1 MAVNSGVIYTEPGA
15 QPGAVAGS
23 GPALVAANPVARLF
37 ARVINGVLLFLL
49 SCVFWLAIFITVGVI
64 VVGDEVRDMW
74 PVLSELAVSD
84 TPDADKVIEDVLTE
98 YWETYSVGAATLDA
112 ATLLLIPLGAALLVF
127 VMRLMYLTLMV
138 RFAGGDFGH
147 LILGL
152 RVVNYNDGRR
162 PSFVQALGRALLK
175 QLDGLIILWLING
188 VMVLVTP
195 ERRHLY
201 DLAVNTMVVRAGK
214 TVLLASENHS
224 ATPLINAPQLT
235 ERRQG
240 IPLPPPRS

>member
-1 MAVNSGVIYTEPGA
+1 MVVDGGVIYTEPGA
-15 QPGAVAGS
+15 QPSAATGS
-23 GPALVAANPVARLF
+23 GSVLAAANPVARLF

-74 PVLSELAVSD
+74 PTLSEMAVSD
-84 TPDADKVIEDVLTE
+84 TPDADKVVEDALAE

-112 ATLLLIPLGAALLVF
+112 ATLLLIPLGAVLLVF
-127 VMRLMYLTLMV
+127 IMRLMYLTVMV

-162 PSFVQALGRALLK
+162 PSFWQALGRALLK
-175 QLDGLIILWLING
+175 QLDGLIILWLINC
-188 VMVLVTP
+188 VMVLVAP

-201 DLAVNTMVVRAGK
+201 DLAVNTMVVREGEIA
-214 TVLLASENHS
+214 LLAPENHS

-235 ERRQG
+235 
-240 IPLPPPRS
+240 